1 MVFARFPFKKMLV
14 FQAKHNFCISPNE
27 RVRRQT
33 HRKQFFMTFSESFLG
48 RKLQERGKNHYNI
61 LTQFSR
67 KMLQDT
73 YNLQS
78 TISLEG
84 RLFQTIY
91 LCLQEHGSE
100 SKR

>member
-1 MVFARFPFKKMLV
+1 M
-14 FQAKHNFCISPNE
+14 
-27 RVRRQT
+27 RRQT
-33 HRKQFFMTFSESFLG
+33 HRKQFFMAFSESFLG
-48 RKLQERGKNHYNI
+48 RKLREREKNHYNI
-61 LTQFSR
+61 LTQFTG

-78 TISLEG
+78 TISLDG

-91 LCLQEHGSE
+91 LCLQEQGGE